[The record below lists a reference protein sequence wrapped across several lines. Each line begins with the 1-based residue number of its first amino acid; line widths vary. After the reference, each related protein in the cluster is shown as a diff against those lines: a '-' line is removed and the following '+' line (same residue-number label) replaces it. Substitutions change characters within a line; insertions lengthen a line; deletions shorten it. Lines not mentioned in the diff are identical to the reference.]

1 MLKVISELNKSKTDK
16 TNQTSTTKYLSK
28 TMKQMENILST
39 RVMDLAHPMQA
50 NTSIQIGAA
59 HNNTELKGKR
69 TKIKKWN
76 NKKNNKSSCVPKL
89 LILSTKG

>member
-1 MLKVISELNKSKTDK
+1 MLKVISELNKSKTNK
-16 TNQTSTTKYLSK
+16 KNRNNQQISTKYLSK

-69 TKIKKWN
+69 TKIKK
-76 NKKNNKSSCVPKL
+76 
-89 LILSTKG
+89 

>member
-76 NKKNNKSSCVPKL
+76 NKKNNKS
-89 LILSTKG
+89 

>member
-1 MLKVISELNKSKTDK
+1 MLKVISELNKSKTNK
-16 TNQTSTTKYLSK
+16 TNRNNQQISTKYLSK

-59 HNNTELKGKR
+59 HNNTELKGKK
-69 TKIKKWN
+69 TKE
-76 NKKNNKSSCVPKL
+76 NK
-89 LILSTKG
+89 

>member
-1 MLKVISELNKSKTDK
+1 MLKVISELNKSKTNK
-16 TNQTSTTKYLSK
+16 TNRNNQQISTKYLSK

-69 TKIKKWN
+69 TKIKK
-76 NKKNNKSSCVPKL
+76 
-89 LILSTKG
+89 

>member
-59 HNNTELKGKR
+59 HNNTELKGKK
-69 TKIKKWN
+69 TKKQ
-76 NKKNNKSSCVPKL
+76 KNETTRK
-89 LILSTKG
+89 I